1 MKTTNWFILL
11 LATAITTFSVFM
23 GTTTDTFQY
32 FGNIAG
38 CYVLFYIISYGVT
51 KALKDHKPK
60 TNTIIGDN

>member
-38 CYVLFYIISYGVT
+38 CYVLFYTISYGVT
-51 KALKDHKPK
+51 KALKNHKPK
-60 TNTIIGDN
+60 INVITRDD